1 MTAAG
6 GRTEIVDMSPHRPK
20 CTLYPVFAAAS
31 PRAVIYRRGPSN
43 QTCLIAWNRSDD
55 SFEMGQWFKGTVK
68 PA

>member
-1 MTAAG
+1 
-6 GRTEIVDMSPHRPK
+6 MSPHRPK